1 MGTNG
6 VTVATLTAKAVTNA
20 KAGRH
25 ADGGGLYL
33 LVKPTGARSWVLRV
47 QVDGKRRDIGL
58 GAVETSALALRSDIG
73 DDIPLEEKARLTLSE
88 ARELATRLRNAA
100 KAGRDPVAERQKD
113 RKAPPTFRDAAKA
126 THAAQVTSHGWSA
139 KTAAAFLSSLETHAY
154 PKLGNRRVDLIEA
167 EDIANALAPI
177 WTAKPDM
184 AKKVRQ
190 RIAAVLDYASAKK
203 WRSTDAPRKS
213 VSALTGKTKKGGNF
227 PAMPYADVPA
237 YYRSLSES
245 TPTKGRLGLMLAI
258 ATGARSIEV
267 REARWQHIDIEKKI
281 WTRPASLMRKNNEE
295 HTVTLNDAALAVIE
309 RIAEISSP
317 SKPETLLLANGKGTE
332 LSDMTI
338 SKVMRDGSLPWVPH
352 GFRSSFRDWAAE
364 QHPDIPDPVAE
375 AALSH
380 SVPDAVVAAYKRT
393 KFLEMRRT
401 LLDHWSA
408 FILSDRTNVVQL
420 ADRRA

>member
-1 MGTNG
+1 MGK
-6 VTVATLTAKAVTNA
+6 LTAKTVQGA

-25 ADGGGLYL
+25 ADGEGLYL

-47 QVDGKRRDIGL
+47 QVGGQRRDIGL
-58 GAVETSALALRSDIG
+58 GSVETGTLLLRSDIG
-73 DDIPLEEKARLTLSE
+73 DDIPLEEKSRLTLAE
-88 ARELATRLRNAA
+88 ARELSARLRNAA

-113 RKAPPTFRDAAKA
+113 RKAPPTFKEAAKA
-126 THAAQVTSHGWSA
+126 THAAQVKSHGWSD

-154 PKLGNRRVDLIEA
+154 AKLGAKRVDLIEA
-167 EDIANALAPI
+167 EDVATTLAPI
-177 WTAKPDM
+177 WTTKPDM

-203 WRSTDAPRKS
+203 WRTTEAPRKA

-237 YYRSLSES
+237 FYRSLSEG

-258 ATGARSIEV
+258 ATCARSIEV
-267 REARWQHIDIEKKI
+267 REARWGHIDTGKRE
-281 WTRPASLMRKNNEE
+281 WTRPAELMRKNNEP
-295 HTVTLNDAALAVIE
+295 HTVTLNDAALAVLE
-309 RIAEISSP
+309 RAAELSDAGE
-317 SKPETLLLANGKGTE
+317 PEALVLPNVKGTE

-338 SKVMRDGSLPWVPH
+338 SKVMRDAGLSWVPH

-393 KFLEMRRT
+393 KFLQMRRT

-408 FILSDRTNVVQL
+408 FLLSDRSNVVQL

>member
-1 MGTNG
+1 M
-6 VTVATLTAKAVTNA
+6 AKLTAKTVLNA

-33 LVKPTGARSWVLRV
+33 LVKPTGARSWLLRV
-47 QVDGKRRDIGL
+47 QVDGRRRDIGL
-58 GAVETSALALRSDIG
+58 GSVETSALAMRSDIAT
-73 DDIPLEEKARLTLSE
+73 DIPLEEKSRLTLAE
-88 ARELATRLRNAA
+88 ARELSARLRNAA
-100 KAGRDPVAERQKD
+100 KAGRDPVAERRKD
-113 RKAPPTFRDAAKA
+113 RKPPPTFKEAAKA
-126 THAAQVTSHGWSA
+126 THAAQVKSHGWSD
-139 KTAAAFLSSLETHAY
+139 KTAAAFLSSLEAHAY
-154 PKLGNRRVDLIEA
+154 PKLGSKRVDLIEA
-167 EDIANALAPI
+167 EDVATALAPI
-177 WTAKPDM
+177 WTTKPDM

-203 WRSTDAPRKS
+203 WRATEAPRKA

-237 YYRSLSES
+237 FYRSLSEG

-258 ATGARSIEV
+258 ATCARSIEV
-267 REARWQHIDIEKKI
+267 REARWGHIDTGKRE
-281 WTRPASLMRKNNEE
+281 WTRPAELMRKNNEQ
-295 HTVTLNDAALAVIE
+295 HTVTLNDAALAVLE
-309 RIAEISSP
+309 RVAELSDAG
-317 SKPETLLLANGKGTE
+317 KPETLVLPNGKGTE

-338 SKVMRDGSLPWVPH
+338 SKVMRDAGLSWVPH

-380 SVPDAVVAAYKRT
+380 SVPDAVIAAYKRT
-393 KFLEMRRT
+393 KFLDLRRT

>member
-1 MGTNG
+1 MTK
-6 VTVATLTAKAVTNA
+6 LTAKTVLNA

-33 LVKPTGARSWVLRV
+33 LVKPTGARSWLLRV
-47 QVDGKRRDIGL
+47 QVDGRRRDIGL
-58 GAVETSALALRSDIG
+58 GSVETAALAMRSEIG
-73 DDIPLEEKARLTLSE
+73 HDLPLEEKSKLTLAE
-88 ARELATRLRNAA
+88 ARELAARLRNAA
-100 KAGRDPVAERQKD
+100 KAGRDPAAERKMD
-113 RKAPPTFRDAAKA
+113 RKPPPSFKDAAIA
-126 THAAQVTSHGWSA
+126 THKAQTASHSWSS
-139 KTAAAFLSSLETHAY
+139 KTADAFLSSLETHAY
-154 PKLGNRRVDLIEA
+154 PTLGKMRVDLVEA
-167 EDIANALAPI
+167 EHIANALAPI

-190 RIAAVLDYASAKK
+190 RIATVLDFAKAK
-203 WRSTDAPRKS
+203 NWRTTEAPRKA
-213 VSALTGKTKKGGNF
+213 VGALTGKTKKGKNF

-237 YYRSLSES
+237 YYRSLSEA

-258 ATGARSIEV
+258 ATAARSIEV
-267 REARWQHIDIEKKI
+267 REARWKHIASEKRE
-281 WTRPASLMRKNNEE
+281 WRRPAELMRKNNEA
-295 HTVTLNDAALAVIE
+295 HVVTLNDAAVAVLE
-309 RIAEISSP
+309 RIAEQSNP
-317 SKPETLLLANGKGTE
+317 GDPEKLLLPNAKGKL

-338 SKVMRDGSLPWVPH
+338 SKVMRDDGLPYVPH

-364 QHPDIPDPVAE
+364 QHPEIPDPVAE

-380 SVPDAVVAAYKRT
+380 SVPDAVIAAYKRT

-420 ADRRA
+420 AGRRA

>member
-1 MGTNG
+1 MGK
-6 VTVATLTAKAVTNA
+6 LTAKTVQNA
-20 KAGRH
+20 KPGRH
-25 ADGGGLYL
+25 ADGEGLYL

-47 QVDGKRRDIGL
+47 QVDGQRRDIGL
-58 GAVETSALALRSDIG
+58 GAVETGALVLRSEVGGDIA
-73 DDIPLEEKARLTLSE
+73 LEEKSRLTLAE
-88 ARELATRLRNAA
+88 ARELSKRLRNTA
-100 KAGRDPVAERQKD
+100 KAGRDPTAERKKD
-113 RKAPPTFRDAAKA
+113 RRPPPSFKDAATA
-126 THAAQVTSHGWSA
+126 THKAQAASHSWSD
-139 KTAAAFLSSLETHAY
+139 KTADAFLSSLETHAY
-154 PKLGNRRVDLIEA
+154 PTLGKMRVDLVEA
-167 EDIANALAPI
+167 EHIANALAPI

-190 RIAAVLDYASAKK
+190 RIATVLDFAKAK
-203 WRSTDAPRKS
+203 NWRATEAPRKA
-213 VSALTGKTKKGGNF
+213 VGALTGKTKKGGNF

-237 YYRSLSES
+237 YYRSLSEG

-258 ATGARSIEV
+258 ATCARSIEV
-267 REARWQHIDIEKKI
+267 REARWRHIDPDKRE
-281 WTRPASLMRKNNEE
+281 WHRPAELMRKNNEA
-295 HTVTLNDAALAVIE
+295 HTVTLNGAALAVIE
-309 RIAEISSP
+309 KIAEQSTP
-317 SKPETLLLANGKGTE
+317 SEAEALLLANGKGKE
-332 LSDMTI
+332 ISDMTI
-338 SKVMRDGSLPWVPH
+338 SKVMRDAGLSYVPH

-364 QHPDIPDPVAE
+364 QHPEIPDPVAE